1 VQGVRNERSASSSV
15 GSSISKAHGSGNVAA
30 AKQATRNVLTQDS
43 ANVQKALSAI
53 DGAAAKVQAV
63 ATTSTTGLG

>member
-1 VQGVRNERSASSSV
+1 VQGVRNEQSASSSV
-15 GSSISKAHGSGNVAA
+15 RSSISKALESGNVAGV
-30 AKQATRNVLTQDS
+30 KQATRNVHTQDS